1 MTDVET
7 EKENSTQKYFFHKI
21 YDKYLNLNQV
31 RSNFQQKNSIQIPSW
46 QKKNEK
52 ENIFL
57 RALHSFQTQIFSAKF
72 KLPCSKYYV
81 CNSSRIV
88 RQTLAKILRGQKLHQ
103 SFFFTYTGIFLLF
116 LEKYGGY
123 ILLFFFTFPTGGNV
137 WFFFSFLKHYF
148 FLFLKSFP
156 KHRLERFLR
165 LLMHIYT
172 WH

>member
-7 EKENSTQKYFFHKI
+7 EKENRTQKYFFHKI
-21 YDKYLNLNQV
+21 YDKYLNLDQI
-31 RSNFQQKNSIQIPSW
+31 SNRKKSIQIPSW

-52 ENIFL
+52 ENNFL

-123 ILLFFFTFPTGGNV
+123 ILLFFFLLFRQEVTFDF
-137 WFFFSFLKHYF
+137 FFFSQTLF

>member
-21 YDKYLNLNQV
+21 YDKYLNLNQIFN
-31 RSNFQQKNSIQIPSW
+31 R
-46 QKKNEK
+46 KKVFK
-52 ENIFL
+52 YQADRKKMKKKIIFCV
-57 RALHSFQTQIFSAKF
+57 HSFQTQIFSAKF

-123 ILLFFFTFPTGGNV
+123 ILLFLLFRQEVTFD
-137 WFFFSFLKHYF
+137 FFSFLKHYF
-148 FLFLKSFP
+148 FSF
-156 KHRLERFLR
+156 
-165 LLMHIYT
+165 
-172 WH
+172 

>member
-21 YDKYLNLNQV
+21 YDKYLNLNQIFN
-31 RSNFQQKNSIQIPSW
+31 R
-46 QKKNEK
+46 KKVFK
-52 ENIFL
+52 YQADRKKMKKKIFFL

-103 SFFFTYTGIFLLF
+103 SFFLHTQG
-116 LEKYGGY
+116 
-123 ILLFFFTFPTGGNV
+123 
-137 WFFFSFLKHYF
+137 FFFSFWKNTEDTFCFFFYF
-148 FLFLKSFP
+148 SD
-156 KHRLERFLR
+156 RR
-165 LLMHIYT
+165 
-172 WH
+172 

>member
-1 MTDVET
+1 M
-7 EKENSTQKYFFHKI
+7 KKKIFFC
-21 YDKYLNLNQV
+21 V
-31 RSNFQQKNSIQIPSW
+31 
-46 QKKNEK
+46 
-52 ENIFL
+52 
-57 RALHSFQTQIFSAKF
+57 HSFQTQIFSAKF

-123 ILLFFFTFPTGGNV
+123 ILLFFLLFRQEVTFDF
-137 WFFFSFLKHYF
+137 FFFSQTLF

-172 WH
+172 

>member
-21 YDKYLNLNQV
+21 YDKYLNQIW
-31 RSNFQQKNSIQIPSW
+31 SNFQQK
-46 QKKNEK
+46 KKYSNTK
-52 ENIFL
+52 LTKKMKKKIIFCV
-57 RALHSFQTQIFSAKF
+57 HSFQTQIFSAKF

-103 SFFFTYTGIFLLF
+103 SFYFYIHRDFSSLF
-116 LEKYGGY
+116 GK
-123 ILLFFFTFPTGGNV
+123 IRRIHFAFFTFPPGGNV
-137 WFFFSFLKHYF
+137 WFFFFSQTLF

>member
-21 YDKYLNLNQV
+21 YDKYLNLNQIFN
-31 RSNFQQKNSIQIPSW
+31 R
-46 QKKNEK
+46 KKVFK
-52 ENIFL
+52 YQADRKKMKKKIIFCV
-57 RALHSFQTQIFSAKF
+57 HSFQTQIFSAKF

-123 ILLFFFTFPTGGNV
+123 ILLFFY
-137 WFFFSFLKHYF
+137 FSD
-148 FLFLKSFP
+148 
-156 KHRLERFLR
+156 RR
-165 LLMHIYT
+165 
-172 WH
+172 

>member
-21 YDKYLNLNQV
+21 YDKYLNLNQIW
-31 RSNFQQKNSIQIPSW
+31 SNFQQKKVFKYQADR
-46 QKKNEK
+46 KKMK
-52 ENIFL
+52 KKIIFCV
-57 RALHSFQTQIFSAKF
+57 HSFQTQIFSAKF

-103 SFFFTYTGIFLLF
+103 SFFFYIHREFSSLFGKIRRIHFAFFLLF
-116 LEKYGGY
+116 RQEVTFDF
-123 ILLFFFTFPTGGNV
+123 LFFSQT
-137 WFFFSFLKHYF
+137 LF

>member
-21 YDKYLNLNQV
+21 YDKYLNLNQIFNRKKV
-31 RSNFQQKNSIQIPSW
+31 FKYQADR
-46 QKKNEK
+46 KKNEK

-72 KLPCSKYYV
+72 KLPWSKYYV

-103 SFFFTYTGIFLLF
+103 SFFLHTQG
-116 LEKYGGY
+116 
-123 ILLFFFTFPTGGNV
+123 
-137 WFFFSFLKHYF
+137 FFFSFWKNTEDTFCFFYF
-148 FLFLKSFP
+148 SD
-156 KHRLERFLR
+156 RR
-165 LLMHIYT
+165 
-172 WH
+172 

>member
-1 MTDVET
+1 LIKFPT
-7 EKENSTQKYFFHKI
+7 EKKVFKYQADRKKMKKKI
-21 YDKYLNLNQV
+21 
-31 RSNFQQKNSIQIPSW
+31 
-46 QKKNEK
+46 
-52 ENIFL
+52 IFCV
-57 RALHSFQTQIFSAKF
+57 HSFQTQIFSAKF

-123 ILLFFFTFPTGGNV
+123 ILLFLLFRQEVTFD
-137 WFFFSFLKHYF
+137 FFSFLKHYF